1 MISLLTGAWRYR
13 YFILSS
19 IVTEFRSRFIRS
31 RLGGLWMI
39 INPLAQVAIFSFVL
53 SGFMGAKLPGIST
66 PFGYAIYL
74 MAGTLGWSLFSEI
87 VARCLTIFIDNG
99 NLLKKLVFPKI
110 CLPLIVF
117 GSALL
122 NNFLLFMTMTVLFAL
137 LGHVPSTTV
146 FWVPVLALLTAAL
159 AFGIGLILGVINVFI
174 RDVGQAVP
182 IILQLLYW
190 FTPIVYLANVVDES
204 HRIYLMMNPL
214 YWIIE
219 GFHNILLFG
228 TNPNFKAL
236 AAIAFLDLILLLLA
250 FVVLRRANADVVDA
264 L

>member
-1 MISLLTGAWRYR
+1 MISLLAGAWRYR

-53 SGFMGAKLPGIST
+53 SGLMGAKLPGINT
-66 PFGYAIYL
+66 PFAYAIYL

-87 VARCLTIFIDNG
+87 IARCLTIFIDNG

-122 NNFLLFMTMTVLFAL
+122 NNLLLFMTMTVLFAL
-137 LGHVPSTTV
+137 LGHVPGITV
-146 FWVPVLALLTAAL
+146 LWVPVLALLTAAL

-174 RDVGQAVP
+174 RDIGQAVP
-182 IILQLLYW
+182 ITLQLLYW
-190 FTPIVYLANVVDES
+190 FTPIVYLANVVGET
-204 HRIYLMMNPL
+204 HRVYLMINPL
-214 YWIIE
+214 YWIVE

-228 TNPNFKAL
+228 TNPNLKAL
-236 AAIAFLDLILLLLA
+236 AAIALLDLILLLLA